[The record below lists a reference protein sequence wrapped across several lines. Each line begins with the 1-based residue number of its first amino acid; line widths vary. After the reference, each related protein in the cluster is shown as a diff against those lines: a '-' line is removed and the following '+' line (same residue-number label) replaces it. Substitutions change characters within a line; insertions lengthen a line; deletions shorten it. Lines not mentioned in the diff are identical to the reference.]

1 MRENL
6 QNMDIQDLQVLL
18 INKNKEFTQ
27 AMKMGRRHADLVPI
41 YEGIK
46 EIYNAIVSQKKE
58 YRLANAG

>member
-1 MRENL
+1 
-6 QNMDIQDLQVLL
+6 MDIQDLQVLL